1 MIMFKFLRKNKG
13 SPMTVTEFINNYGWG
28 YREDG
33 EKFLKELY
41 KNPFT
46 SAGITRI
53 NEALNNLKWSTYKK
67 GRSDNV
73 TEMKN
78 TFVNRT
84 LKKPSNILNIDQL
97 INYFALYYMLFGELL
112 VMRID
117 LFTKSELVLFKKGTY
132 YIEYDNDNVLNGIK
146 SIQINMKTYRGEELK
161 QFFYIKGVNV
171 YDNVA
176 GAGFGISKMQSL
188 SLLHDYY
195 CYITKWNNNLLKNSG
210 KRDIIALVK
219 AFLNPQKRKELKDDI
234 KSQSGAKAAGEV
246 LILDGQDISIV
257 NGDFSPR
264 EFDFLQALDEI
275 RNITAAVMNVPSI
288 LIGDRTNS
296 KFSNYKEAKKDLYTE
311 NIIPIAQQIAEH
323 LNNIFADKLEANEYI
338 DFDTSDIEV
347 LKEDKN
353 VKMERLNNIS
363 YLTINEKRAELE
375 YPPVENGDIVLIDGS
390 KTPLNEIFD
399 EVKPEEE
406 DRTEDEETDE
416 ENS

>member
-1 MIMFKFLRKNKG
+1 MFKFLRKNKG

-28 YREDG
+28 YKEDG

-146 SIQINMKTYRGEELK
+146 SIQINMKTYRGEELR
-161 QFFYIKGVNV
+161 QFFYIKGVNI

-176 GAGFGISKMQSL
+176 GAGFGISKIQSL

-195 CYITKWNNNLLKNSG
+195 CYITKWNNSLLKNSG

-323 LNNIFADKLEANEYI
+323 LNNIFADKLEVNEYI

>member
-1 MIMFKFLRKNKG
+1 MFKFLRKNKG

>member
-1 MIMFKFLRKNKG
+1 MFKFLRKNKG
-13 SPMTVTEFINNYGWG
+13 SPMTVREFINNYGWG
-28 YREDG
+28 YKED
-33 EKFLKELY
+33 EERFLKELY

-46 SAGITRI
+46 SAAITRI

-161 QFFYIKGVNV
+161 QFFYIKGVNI

-176 GAGFGISKMQSL
+176 GAGFGISKIQSL

-195 CYITKWNNNLLKNSG
+195 CYITKWNNSLLKNSG

-234 KSQSGAKAAGEV
+234 KSQSGAKAAGDV

-375 YPPVENGDIVLIDGS
+375 YPPVENGDDILINTGTTS
-390 KTPLNEIFD
+390 LKEIYGD
-399 EVKPEEE
+399 VKPVEEE
-406 DRTEDEETDE
+406 DDGKETENEE
-416 ENS
+416 S

>member
-1 MIMFKFLRKNKG
+1 MFKFLRKNKG

-28 YREDG
+28 YKEDG
-33 EKFLKELY
+33 ERFLKELY

-132 YIEYDNDNVLNGIK
+132 YIEYDNDNILNGIK

-161 QFFYIKGVNV
+161 QFFYIKGINV

-176 GAGFGISKMQSL
+176 GAGFGISKIQSL

-195 CYITKWNNNLLKNSG
+195 CYITKWNNSLLKNSG

-234 KSQSGAKAAGEV
+234 KAQSGAKSAGDV

-323 LNNIFADKLEANEYI
+323 LNNIFADKLEVNEYI

-375 YPPVENGDIVLIDGS
+375 YPPLENGDIVLIDGS

>member
-1 MIMFKFLRKNKG
+1 MFKFLRKNKG
-13 SPMTVTEFINNYGWG
+13 SPMTVREFINNYGWG
-28 YREDG
+28 YKED
-33 EKFLKELY
+33 EKRFLKELY

-132 YIEYDNDNVLNGIK
+132 YIEYDVDNVLNGIK
-146 SIQINMKTYRGEELK
+146 SIQINMRTYRGEELK
-161 QFFYIKGVNV
+161 QFFYIKGVNI
-171 YDNVA
+171 YDNIA
-176 GAGFGISKMQSL
+176 GAGFGISKIQSL

-195 CYITKWNNNLLKNSG
+195 CYITKWNNSLLKNSG

-219 AFLNPQKRKELKDDI
+219 AFLNPRKRKELKDDI
-234 KSQSGAKAAGEV
+234 KSQSGAKAAGDV

-338 DFDTSDIEV
+338 DFDTSNIEV

-375 YPPVENGDIVLIDGS
+375 YPPVENGDDILINTGTTS
-390 KTPLNEIFD
+390 LKEIYGD
-399 EVKPEEE
+399 VKPVEEE
-406 DRTEDEETDE
+406 DDGEEAENE
-416 ENS
+416 EN

>member
-1 MIMFKFLRKNKG
+1 
-13 SPMTVTEFINNYGWG
+13 
-28 YREDG
+28 
-33 EKFLKELY
+33 
-41 KNPFT
+41 
-46 SAGITRI
+46 
-53 NEALNNLKWSTYKK
+53 
-67 GRSDNV
+67 
-73 TEMKN
+73 
-78 TFVNRT
+78 
-84 LKKPSNILNIDQL
+84 
-97 INYFALYYMLFGELL
+97 ML
-112 VMRID
+112 
-117 LFTKSELVLFKKGTY
+117 
-132 YIEYDNDNVLNGIK
+132 
-146 SIQINMKTYRGEELK
+146 
-161 QFFYIKGVNV
+161 
-171 YDNVA
+171 
-176 GAGFGISKMQSL
+176 
-188 SLLHDYY
+188 
-195 CYITKWNNNLLKNSG
+195 WNNSLLKNSG

-234 KSQSGAKAAGEV
+234 KSQSGAKAAGDV

-323 LNNIFADKLEANEYI
+323 LNNIFADKLEVNEYI

-353 VKMERLNNIS
+353 VKMELLNNIS
-363 YLTINEKRAELE
+363 YLTINEESAELE

-406 DRTEDEETDE
+406 DRTQDEETDE

>member
-1 MIMFKFLRKNKG
+1 
-13 SPMTVTEFINNYGWG
+13 MTVTEFINNYGWG

-33 EKFLKELY
+33 ERFLKELY

-161 QFFYIKGVNV
+161 QFFYIKGVNI

-176 GAGFGISKMQSL
+176 GAGFGISKIQSL

-195 CYITKWNNNLLKNSG
+195 CYITKWNNSLLKNSG

-323 LNNIFADKLEANEYI
+323 LNNIFADKLEVNEYI

-406 DRTEDEETDE
+406 DRTQDEETDE

>member
-1 MIMFKFLRKNKG
+1 MFKFLRKNKG

-28 YREDG
+28 YKEDG
-33 EKFLKELY
+33 ERFLKELY

-161 QFFYIKGVNV
+161 QFFYIKGVNI

-176 GAGFGISKMQSL
+176 GAGFGISKIQSL

-195 CYITKWNNNLLKNSG
+195 CYITKWNNSLLKNSG

-234 KSQSGAKAAGEV
+234 KSQSGAKAAGDV

-323 LNNIFADKLEANEYI
+323 LNNIFADKLEVNEYI

-399 EVKPEEE
+399 EIKPEEE
-406 DRTEDEETDE
+406 DRTQDEETDE

>member
-1 MIMFKFLRKNKG
+1 MFKFLRKNKG
-13 SPMTVTEFINNYGWG
+13 SPMTVREFINNYGWG
-28 YREDG
+28 YKED
-33 EKFLKELY
+33 EKRFLKELY

-132 YIEYDNDNVLNGIK
+132 YIEYDVDNVLNGIK
-146 SIQINMKTYRGEELK
+146 SIQINMRTYRGEELK
-161 QFFYIKGVNV
+161 QFFYIKGVNI
-171 YDNVA
+171 YDNIA
-176 GAGFGISKMQSL
+176 GAGFGISKIQSL

-195 CYITKWNNNLLKNSG
+195 CYITKWNNSLLKNSG

-234 KSQSGAKAAGEV
+234 KSQSGAKAAGDV

-338 DFDTSDIEV
+338 DFDTSNIEV

-375 YPPVENGDIVLIDGS
+375 YPPVENGDDILINTGTTS
-390 KTPLNEIFD
+390 LKEIYGD
-399 EVKPEEE
+399 VKPVEEE
-406 DRTEDEETDE
+406 DDGEEAENE
-416 ENS
+416 EN

>member
-1 MIMFKFLRKNKG
+1 MFKFLRKNKG
-13 SPMTVTEFINNYGWG
+13 SPMTVREFINNYGWG
-28 YREDG
+28 YKENG

-161 QFFYIKGVNV
+161 QFFYVKGVNI
-171 YDNVA
+171 YDNIA
-176 GAGFGISKMQSL
+176 GAGAGISKIQSL

-195 CYITKWNNNLLKNSG
+195 CYITKWNNSLLKNSG

-234 KSQSGAKAAGEV
+234 KSQSGAKAAGDV

-323 LNNIFADKLEANEYI
+323 LNNIFADKLEVNEYI

-406 DRTEDEETDE
+406 DRTQDEETDE

>member
-1 MIMFKFLRKNKG
+1 MFKFLRKNKG
-13 SPMTVTEFINNYGWG
+13 SPMTVREFINNYGWG
-28 YREDG
+28 YKED
-33 EKFLKELY
+33 EERFLKELY

-46 SAGITRI
+46 SAAITRI

-161 QFFYIKGVNV
+161 QFFYIKGVNI

-176 GAGFGISKMQSL
+176 GAGFGISKIQSL

-195 CYITKWNNNLLKNSG
+195 CYITKWNNSLLKNSG

-234 KSQSGAKAAGEV
+234 KSQSGAKAAGDV

-375 YPPVENGDIVLIDGS
+375 YPPVENGDDILINTGTTS
-390 KTPLNEIFD
+390 LKEIYGD
-399 EVKPEEE
+399 VKPVEEE
-406 DRTEDEETDE
+406 YDGKETENEE
-416 ENS
+416 S